1 MMNQPHSYINK
12 LRDSC
17 KAMGKCRERT
27 RKAERVKSY
36 GAEPDVS
43 AKEVSTAPTAPLDA
57 NLKR

>member
-27 RKAERVKSY
+27 RKAERIKSY
-36 GAEPDVS
+36 GGEPDVTP
-43 AKEVSTAPTAPLDA
+43 KEVSTTPTPSLDA
-57 NLKR
+57 NRQG